1 MGFLRFLRITIHLV
15 ALLLLLLSGGLATAQ
30 DGYGTR
36 ALGTSVPGGDFTP
49 RINRYELT
57 VRDTIVNYTGKARMA
72 FTVNGQM
79 PMPTLTFTEGDTAEI
94 VVHNAMEKEET
105 SLHWHGIILPNQL
118 DGVPYLTTAPIKAGE
133 TQVYKFPLLQSGT
146 YWYHSHTKLQEQN
159 GMHGALIIH
168 KRRAEPMR
176 EHVLILSEWTDMKPF
191 EVHRRLHSA
200 NDWSA
205 IKKHRIRPGSVQSYS
220 DAIKEGAF
228 GIKLTNE
235 WKRMNAMDVSD
246 VYYDLLFANGKP
258 VDQAGQFKA
267 GERVRVRIINGGA
280 SSYFWITYAGGKMK
294 VVASDGIDVE
304 PVEVDRFIMGIAE
317 TYDIIV
323 TIPADST
330 AYELLA
336 TTEDRVRSTSL
347 WLGNGI
353 RQLAAPLQPLKYFA
367 GMKMMNDMMKM
378 NGDLDDMGMNMS
390 LQQMDMN
397 VVMYPEITGAKDA
410 TPVEGT
416 GHSHGGDAYNSNAL
430 SDIVTLNYAMLR
442 SPTSTALP
450 PGPVKEM
457 RFELTGNM
465 NRYLWAIDN
474 KTVSETDR
482 ILIHKGENVRIIM
495 YNNSMM
501 RHPMHLH
508 GHFFRVVNG
517 QGDHAPLKN
526 VLDIMPMETDTIE
539 FAATETGDWFFHCHI
554 LYHMMSGMGRVF
566 SYENTPPNPQLPDAR
581 KAARRFARDDKE
593 WHFMVQNDFAT
604 NGNDGEAMYMN
615 KRWNLQSEW
624 RLGYT
629 KEHGQEVETH
639 FGRYFGKMQWL
650 FVNVGLDWR
659 TRDGHGGSDPDDNLF
674 GQRNTKNSRTVA
686 HIGFQYTLPMLLV
699 LDMRIDT
706 DGQLRSQLMREDIP
720 LTPRLR
726 LDLMGNTDL
735 EYMAGLRYVLD
746 KTWAARAHYD
756 SDMGWGVGAAM
767 TY

>member
-1 MGFLRFLRITIHLV
+1 MDLLRMIRTLAI
-15 ALLLLLLSGGLATAQ
+15 LATLLYLVLTGGVFAQ
-30 DGYGTR
+30 SGIPGH
-36 ALGTSVPGGDFTP
+36 ALGTSTPDGSFTP
-49 RINRYELT
+49 RTTRYELT
-57 VRDTIVNYTGKARMA
+57 VRDTIVNYTGKARKA
-72 FTVNGQM
+72 FTVNGRM

-105 SLHWHGIILPNQL
+105 SLHWHGLILPYAL

-133 TQVYKFPLLQSGT
+133 TQVYKFPLVQSGT

-168 KRRAEPMR
+168 KRNEEPMP
-176 EHVLILSEWTDMKPF
+176 EQVLILSEWTDMKPF

-205 IKKHRIRPGSVQSYS
+205 IKKHRIRPGTVQSYS
-220 DAIKEGAF
+220 DAIKDGAL
-228 GIKLTNE
+228 GVKLTNE

-258 VDQAGQFKA
+258 MDEAPQFKA
-267 GERVRVRIINGGA
+267 GERVRVRLINGGA
-280 SSYFWITYAGGKMK
+280 SSYFWITYAGGKMT

-330 AYELLA
+330 AYELVA
-336 TTEDRVRSTSL
+336 TSEDRVRSTSL
-347 WLGNGI
+347 WLGSGI
-353 RQLAAPLQPLKYFA
+353 RQLAAPLQPLKYFE
-367 GMKMMNDMMKM
+367 GMQMMNDMMKM

-397 VVMYPEITGAKDA
+397 VVMYPEITGAKENAHED
-410 TPVEGT
+410 
-416 GHSHGGDAYNSNAL
+416 HGNDRYNSNAL

-482 ILIHKGENVRIIM
+482 ILIRKGENVRIIL

-566 SYENTPPNPQLPDAR
+566 TYEGTAPNPALPDAK
-581 KAARRFARDDKE
+581 KAARIFARDDKE

-604 NGNDGEAMYMN
+604 NGLDGEAMYMN

-624 RLGYT
+624 RLGYMA
-629 KEHGQEVETH
+629 EHGQEVETH

-650 FVNVGLDWR
+650 FVNAGLDWR
-659 TRDGHGGSDPDDNLF
+659 TRDAHGGGDLEDNLF
-674 GQRNTKNSRTVA
+674 GQTNTKNSRSVG

-699 LDMRIDT
+699 FDLRIDT

-735 EYMAGLRYVLD
+735 EYMAGLRYVFD
-746 KTWAARAHYD
+746 KTWAVRTHYD
-756 SDMGWGVGAAM
+756 SDMGFGVGVAV

>member
-1 MGFLRFLRITIHLV
+1 MDLLRFLRTLAILV
-15 ALLLLLLSGGLATAQ
+15 VLLYLLLSGGVFAQ
-30 DGYGTR
+30 SGIPGH
-36 ALGTSVPGGDFTP
+36 ALGTNTPGGDFTP
-49 RINRYELT
+49 RTTRYDLT
-57 VRDTIVNYTGKARMA
+57 IRDTIVNYTGKARKA

-79 PMPTLTFTEGDTAEI
+79 PMPTLTFTEGDTAMI

-105 SLHWHGIILPNQL
+105 SLHWHGIILPYQL

-133 TQVYKFPLLQSGT
+133 TQVYKFPLVQSGT
-146 YWYHSHTKLQEQN
+146 YWYHSHTRLQEQN

-168 KRRAEPMR
+168 NRHAEPMP
-176 EHVLILSEWTDMKPF
+176 EQVLILSEWTDMKPF

-205 IKKHRIRPGSVQSYS
+205 IKKHRIRPGTVQSYS
-220 DAIKEGAF
+220 DAIKDGAL
-228 GIKLTNE
+228 GVKLTNE

-258 VDQAGQFKA
+258 VDEAPQFKA
-267 GERVRVRIINGGA
+267 GERVRVRLINGGA
-280 SSYFWITYAGGKMK
+280 SSYFWITYAGGKMT

-330 AYELLA
+330 AFELVA
-336 TTEDRVRSTSL
+336 TSEDRIRATSL
-347 WLGNGI
+347 WLGSGI

-367 GMKMMNDMMKM
+367 GMEMMNDMMKM

-410 TPVEGT
+410 TPVEGA
-416 GHSHGGDAYNSNAL
+416 GHSHGGDEYNSNAL

-442 SPTSTALP
+442 SPTPTALP
-450 PGPVKEM
+450 PGPVREM

-482 ILIHKGENVRIIM
+482 ILIRKGENVRIIL

-566 SYENTPPNPQLPDAR
+566 TYDATAPNPVLPDAK
-581 KAARRFARDDKE
+581 KAARIFARDDKE

-624 RLGYT
+624 RLGYMP
-629 KEHGQEVETH
+629 EHGQEVETH

-659 TRDGHGGSDPDDNLF
+659 TREAHSGSDPEDNLF
-674 GQRNTKNSRTVA
+674 GQTNTKNSRSVG

-720 LTPRLR
+720 LTPRMR
-726 LDLMGNTDL
+726 MDLMYNTDR

-746 KTWAARAHYD
+746 KTWAIKAHYD
-756 SDMGWGVGAAM
+756 SDMGLGVGV
-767 TY
+767 TISY

>member
-1 MGFLRFLRITIHLV
+1 MDLFRFLRIAIQV
-15 ALLLLLLSGGLATAQ
+15 IALLLFLLNGGFATAQ

-49 RINRYELT
+49 RTTRYDLT
-57 VRDTIVNYTGKARMA
+57 IRDTIVNYTGKARKA

-105 SLHWHGIILPNQL
+105 SLHWHGIILPYQL

-133 TQVYKFPLLQSGT
+133 TQVYKFPVVQSGT

-168 KRRAEPMR
+168 KRHAQPMP
-176 EHVLILSEWTDMKPF
+176 EQVLILSEWTDMKPF

-205 IKKHRIRPGSVQSYS
+205 IKKHRIRPGTVQSYS
-220 DAIKEGAF
+220 DAIKDGAL
-228 GIKLTNE
+228 GVKLTNE

-246 VYYDLLFANGKP
+246 VYYDLIFANGKP
-258 VDQAGQFKA
+258 VDEAPQFKA
-267 GERVRVRIINGGA
+267 GERVRVRLINGGA
-280 SSYFWITYAGGKMK
+280 SSYFWITYAGGKMT
-294 VVASDGIDVE
+294 VVATDGIDVE

-336 TTEDRVRSTSL
+336 TSEDRVRSTSL
-347 WLGNGI
+347 WLGSGI

-367 GMKMMNDMMKM
+367 GMEMMNDMMKM

-397 VVMYPEITGAKDA
+397 LVMYPEITGAKDA
-410 TPVEGT
+410 TPVEGA
-416 GHSHGGDAYNSNAL
+416 GHSHGGDEYNSNAL

-442 SPTSTALP
+442 SPVSTALP
-450 PGPVKEM
+450 PGPVREM

-482 ILIHKGENVRIIM
+482 IRIRKGENVRIIL

-566 SYENTPPNPQLPDAR
+566 TYEGTAPNPVLPNAK
-581 KAARRFARDDKE
+581 KAARQFARDDKE

-624 RLGYT
+624 RLGYME
-629 KEHGQEVETH
+629 EHGQEVETH

-650 FVNVGLDWR
+650 FVNAGLDWR
-659 TRDGHGGSDPDDNLF
+659 TREEHDGGMPEDNLF
-674 GQRNTKNSRTVA
+674 GQPNTKNSRSVG

-699 LDMRIDT
+699 LDVRIDT

-726 LDLMGNTDL
+726 LDLMYNTDL
-735 EYMAGLRYVLD
+735 EYMGRFRYVLD
-746 KTWAARAHYD
+746 KTWALSTHYD
-756 SDMGWGVGAAM
+756 SDMGLGVGITVA
-767 TY
+767 Y